1 MQGRLSPPY
10 QGAEPGS
17 ASGRQVHGPP
27 VSHGRHVLLPEIV
40 RFALRQ
46 LHPDPNSESK
56 ATRDVN
62 KPSMINTENI
72 CCTNIH

>member
-1 MQGRLSPPY
+1 MQGRLSPPC

-17 ASGRQVHGPP
+17 ASGRQVDGPP

-46 LHPDPNSESK
+46 LHPDANSESK
-56 ATRDVN
+56 ASY
-62 KPSMINTENI
+62 KGCE
-72 CCTNIH
+72 